1 MQYLFVAV
9 VITGLGYFLGVRRR
23 LDGFSVAYFSAVIY
37 FMPGLAGYT
46 LSPVSPRS
54 PVKLPVELQP
64 EAIGIMLAVTALILV
79 AGILWS
85 QWERWRPAPRW
96 VLEDTGLA
104 TWIALGLAVMGLI
117 LTAVESGGTAFTA
130 EKSEVIDVVGRGHL
144 LWQLGATLGTVLA
157 FVRRERLA
165 GLVGWALLM
174 LDMWIGFRYAF
185 ATSFIAI
192 GLLWLVRPEPVR
204 LGFIRLR
211 YWIVVLAGGLLVI
224 SYQNLK
230 EPLRAGD
237 WTEIASRVSN
247 PLWYVNGILTSEPFT
262 TQTVLNEIVR
272 HDFRTGTDH
281 IESAA
286 YHLILFAPA
295 LGEEAVRFNRLY
307 QPALFPS
314 VDHGLA
320 NNIWAQMWSAGDW
333 PLLSGFILVFLLG
346 LAVWS
351 RLLRSADTVVRAYAA
366 VAIAYWAFYIH
377 RNELQGVVGSQKQL
391 LLVWLA
397 CVGLAIVT
405 AAVARRGYR
414 VAGPGVAQG

>member
-9 VITGLGYFLGVRRR
+9 VIVGLGYFLGVRRR
-23 LDGFSVAYFSAVIY
+23 LDGFAVAFFSAVIY

-46 LSPVSPRS
+46 LSPTSPRS
-54 PVKLPVELQP
+54 PIKLPVALQP
-64 EAIGIMLAVTALILV
+64 EAIAIMLAVTVLILI

-85 QWERWRPAPRW
+85 QWDRCRAAPGW

-104 TWIALGLAVMGLI
+104 TWVALCIAMLGLV

-130 EKSEVIDVVGRGHL
+130 EKSEVIEVVGRGHL

-157 FVRRERLA
+157 FLRHERIA
-165 GLVGWALLM
+165 ILVGWALLV

-185 ATSFIAI
+185 ATSLIAI
-192 GLLWLVRPEPVR
+192 GLLWLARPEPVR
-204 LGFIRLR
+204 LGFLRLR
-211 YWIVVLAGGLLVI
+211 YWIVIFAGGLLVI

-237 WTEIASRVSN
+237 WTEIADRVSN
-247 PLWYVNGILTSEPFT
+247 PLWYANGILTSEPFT

-272 HDFRTGTDH
+272 NEFRTGTDH
-281 IESAA
+281 LEAAA

-307 QPALFPS
+307 QPALFPL

-333 PLLSGFILVFLLG
+333 PLLIGFILVFLLG
-346 LAVWS
+346 LAFWS
-351 RLLRSADTVVRAYAA
+351 RLLRSTDTAVRAYAA
-366 VAIAYWAFYIH
+366 IAIAYWAFYIH

-397 CVGLAIVT
+397 CAGLAIAT
-405 AAVARRGYR
+405 AAVARRQHR
-414 VAGPGVAQG
+414 AERPGAVGG